1 MSEKSIVIVGAGM
14 AGLSSGRYSR
24 MNGYKA
30 TILEVSSIPGG
41 LSTAWPREGYYLR
54 ARSFGR
60 RPTRG
65 AGPAFLPWGA
75 ETLCS
80 LRWQIPMGLW
90 SAPRPSM

>member
-1 MSEKSIVIVGAGM
+1 MSEESIVIVGVGM
-14 AGLSSGRYSR
+14 AGLSAGCYAR

-30 TILEVSSIPGG
+30 TILETNSIPGG

-65 AGPAFLPWGA
+65 AGPAFLSWGA

-80 LRWQIPMGLW
+80 LRWQIPTGLW